1 MTRIRMTRVLI
12 IIIFVL
18 LVVIN
23 VQLLRTPLGE
33 GWEKSFQ
40 CNCNNEI
47 RHEILSDVTPYTK
60 ATQQHASDNWGPHK
74 LAVLVPFRG
83 RYEELLEFAPHIHE
97 FLSRQKIHHD
107 IWVINQHDHFR
118 FNRASL
124 LNIGHLLSKQTCD
137 YLVMHD
143 VDLLPTN
150 DNLSYT
156 YPEKGPFHVSSPELH
171 PLYHYKTFIGGIFIM
186 TKEQYERVNGLSN
199 LFWGWGREDDEL
211 YLRIRE
217 VGMPMSRKRDRE
229 TGLDTVKYTVVKQH
243 NLTISG
249 APVKFVHVQL
259 DCDISKTP
267 FCVNPT

>member
-1 MTRIRMTRVLI
+1 MARIRMTRVLM
-12 IIIFVL
+12 IIIFIL

-23 VQLLRTPLGE
+23 IQLLRTPLGE

-40 CNCNNEI
+40 CNCKNEI
-47 RHEILSDVTPYTK
+47 RHEIHSDVTPSTET
-60 ATQQHASDNWGPHK
+60 TQQQRVDWGLHK

-97 FLSRQKIHHD
+97 FLNRQKINHD
-107 IWVINQHDHFR
+107 IWVINQHDLYR

-124 LNIGHLLSKQTCD
+124 LNIGHLLSRITCD

-150 DNLSYT
+150 DNLSYA

-186 TKEQYERVNGLSN
+186 TKEQYERVCVL
-199 LFWGWGREDDEL
+199 L
-211 YLRIRE
+211 
-217 VGMPMSRKRDRE
+217 
-229 TGLDTVKYTVVKQH
+229 VK
-243 NLTISG
+243 S
-249 APVKFVHVQL
+249 F
-259 DCDISKTP
+259 
-267 FCVNPT
+267 